1 MSDERSDL
9 PTPTNNV
16 IDSLSVLAVFPG
28 GFVAVLSPT
37 QIEPPNMQARTVN
50 KSILCRSQRQLDLE
64 QPMKCPEIITRGM
77 LTRKFR
83 EKAREPERGLFAPT
97 GHLFARALG
106 NDVSAGRRD
115 FFGAVMG
122 RRARRTARR
131 PPARLV
137 PSRAKIP
144 PVVRQQRKDT
154 SIPCSSVLR
163 RGRRRRRTR
172 RATRVRHLP
181 RWQDR
186 QRILQ
191 GDRRA

>member
-1 MSDERSDL
+1 
-9 PTPTNNV
+9 
-16 IDSLSVLAVFPG
+16 
-28 GFVAVLSPT
+28 
-37 QIEPPNMQARTVN
+37 
-50 KSILCRSQRQLDLE
+50 
-64 QPMKCPEIITRGM
+64 MKCPEIITRGM

-83 EKAREPERGLFAPT
+83 EKARAERGSSRQPVISS
-97 GHLFARALG
+97 HALG

-154 SIPCSSVLR
+154 SKSALQFGPPSRSSPSTDAARDPGTSPSAVAGPAASPSR
-163 RGRRRRRTR
+163 RSPRLMNRRSSPAERTR
-172 RATRVRHLP
+172 R
-181 RWQDR
+181 
-186 QRILQ
+186 
-191 GDRRA
+191 